1 MLNISLLTFENPCD
15 FSSTLNLNFFCLCI
29 YSFGMRSDEKR
40 GVGFSGYGRIEGNR
54 VYGGQ
59 LGALRRIIE
68 FSSFSADT
76 WRLALPLT
84 SSFVAASGASAAVA
98 PVLVAVTVGLVLRP
112 ASRVLRPAL
121 PLAPAAAVYQFT
133 GVDKNSNRIWHNLH
147 ISELLRP
154 DGPNALNT
162 MYKCVFVCVPD
173 FPFIFRIFP
182 SFQAILRTFL
192 RDPIS
197 VPLSEKSKTARVS
210 YRLIYPVI

>member
-1 MLNISLLTFENPCD
+1 
-15 FSSTLNLNFFCLCI
+15 
-29 YSFGMRSDEKR
+29 MRSDEKR

-121 PLAPAAAVYQFT
+121 PLDRRLLFT
-133 GVDKNSNRIWHNLH
+133 NSLALTKIPIEFGIIY
-147 ISELLRP
+147 IS
-154 DGPNALNT
+154 PNCLGQT
-162 MYKCVFVCVPD
+162 GQMH
-173 FPFIFRIFP
+173 
-182 SFQAILRTFL
+182 
-192 RDPIS
+192 
-197 VPLSEKSKTARVS
+197 
-210 YRLIYPVI
+210 